1 MAEEQIWFFIWESVQ
16 QRPRLPQYMQGYLPL
31 SEVSKGMSLG
41 RALKISGAS
50 GQVDDH
56 SFWIHSNSM
65 KAAVQLLSDDSMQI
79 TWKLYCQQ
87 DAVVTIHIRP
97 YTDPSPNTSRAA
109 SHQQSLVERRKLSGR
124 RKVSDIFIRPP
135 LSNITSSL
143 DAMSLEP
150 ISSLHDGD
158 KVTLDLG
165 DGKQE
170 TFSKQYLLGKK
181 FIFQKGYQGLTTVP
195 GWIGSGIVDGKD
207 VTNIVIE
214 TLTKNRRPIQI
225 TLSDTIWHTSLLRGP
240 WKDEFQSLWEMS
252 KSWSHRKT
260 EALSQLKQI
269 PDFELMSKRFIRDL
283 RCFGF
288 DQAAQTRLNNTNHE
302 FFLGSPYFSSDTVAK
317 ILQMP
322 FAKSTVGEELV
333 KIAQRK
339 LTRENQNE
347 LCAAHD
353 LSPLFEAAFDLDWE
367 QLKPEMGGDVLRN
380 AKNTERRGFGATLR
394 KLKGGNWGKKSDGN
408 EK

>member
-1 MAEEQIWFFIWESVQ
+1 MAEEQIWFFIWECVQ

-31 SEVSKGMSLG
+31 SEVSKGMSLE

-65 KAAVQLLSDDSMQI
+65 KATVQLLSDDSMHI

-150 ISSLHDGD
+150 ISGLQDGD
-158 KVTLDLG
+158 KVTLDLEG
-165 DGKQE
+165 GKQE

-181 FIFQKGYQGLTTVP
+181 LIFQKTSRTDNCP

-214 TLTKNRRPIQI
+214 TLAKNRRPIQI

-260 EALSQLKQI
+260 EALNQLKQI
-269 PDFELMSKRFIRDL
+269 PNFELMSKGFMRYL

-288 DQAAQTRLNNTNHE
+288 DQDAQNRLNNTNHE
-302 FFLGSPYFSSDTVAK
+302 FFLGPPYFTSDTVER

-333 KIAQRK
+333 KIAQKK

-347 LCAAHD
+347 MCAAHD
-353 LSPLFEAAFDLDWE
+353 LSPLFEAAFGLDWE
-367 QLKPEMGGDVLRN
+367 QLKPEMGGDGLRN
-380 AKNTERRGFGATLR
+380 ARNTERRGFGATLR
-394 KLKGGNWGKKSDGN
+394 KLKSGNWGKKSDGN